1 MKKPLIAVKIKKNSV
16 LDRVVRTLALTYLH
30 IQRTRIPL
38 KYFELFEV
46 ISYDAWSCLSFRN
59 LYQLVYIKCL
69 YEVLDIKWK
78 SYISPTKT
86 GFLFSSLFRN
96 LYWYKVCLDKSV
108 NQLFFTKIN
117 NCKTL
122 GISMHVKYPKKGL
135 KEKLIVYQK
144 IQSVREW
151 EKERTYHLL

>member
-1 MKKPLIAVKIKKNSV
+1 MKVIYHQQKQYSFSV
-16 LDRVVRTLALTYLH
+16 AF
-30 IQRTRIPL
+30 
-38 KYFELFEV
+38 FE
-46 ISYDAWSCLSFRN
+46 
-59 LYQLVYIKCL
+59 
-69 YEVLDIKWK
+69 
-78 SYISPTKT
+78 T
-86 GFLFSSLFRN
+86 
-96 LYWYKVCLDKSV
+96 YWYKVCLDKSV
-108 NQLFFTKIN
+108 NQLFLKIN